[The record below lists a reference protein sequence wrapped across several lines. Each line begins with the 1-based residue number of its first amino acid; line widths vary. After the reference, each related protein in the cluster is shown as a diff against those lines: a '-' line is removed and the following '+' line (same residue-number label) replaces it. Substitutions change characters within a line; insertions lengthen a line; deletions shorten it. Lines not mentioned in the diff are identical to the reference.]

1 MAMASAALNF
11 KVREKLTGSQLTR
24 LTAHS
29 SLQDPGFYC
38 YESDSDYV
46 FHFFVIC
53 EFVNEINF
61 CCSVI
66 GDDQMIP
73 NGNGN
78 GNVCSPKL
86 EPGALTVSDKQ

>member
-1 MAMASAALNF
+1 MS
-11 KVREKLTGSQLTR
+11 LT
-24 LTAHS
+24 
-29 SLQDPGFYC
+29 
-38 YESDSDYV
+38 SDSDYV
-46 FHFFVIC
+46 FHVFVIC

-78 GNVCSPKL
+78 VCSPEL